1 MAWDVP
7 KDPSLVQ
14 GYVPQKAYTKST
26 VHSLQN
32 VDPYN
37 FSGGRNREIRDAAE
51 GARGNLLTRLLGGF
65 FNIGQILDNIATAF
79 FGSGPFDPNS
89 PLGRIQSRG
98 VLINNLQSTTQKLEG
113 IIGYGSWVAG
123 QNKFIG
129 VINSA
134 TERVMEFDTQQGPI
148 EGVELYADPK
158 FGNRKMVR
166 LKSRGLWE
174 IKAQTKG
181 RQTGYTG
188 LDKIY
193 LDIVV
198 RDPHGSEFY
207 RRAADAVAHKDDGG
221 LANLNRVGDGEVCIK
236 GDLFVVVPEKDYTVH
251 VELFTDRWRWFYGGS
266 VWSGLSVLKHSSEV
280 EHEGTVDPG
289 TPPVAG

>member
-51 GARGNLLTRLLGGF
+51 GVRGNLITRLLSGF

-113 IIGYGSWVAG
+113 IIGYGSWVAS

-129 VINSA
+129 IINNA
-134 TERVMEFDTQQGPI
+134 PDRVMEFDAQQGPI
-148 EGVELYADPK
+148 VGVELYTDPL
-158 FGNRKMVR
+158 FANRKIVR
-166 LKSRGLWE
+166 LKSEGLWE
-174 IKAQTKG
+174 IKAQTCA
-181 RQTGYTG
+181 RRTGYTG
-188 LDKIY
+188 NDKVY

-198 RDPHGSEFY
+198 RRPDGSEFY
-207 RRAADAVAHKDDGG
+207 RRASSAVANKDEGG
-221 LANLNRVGDGEVCIK
+221 LTPVGDGEVAIK
-236 GDLFVVVPEKDYTVH
+236 GDLFVVVPKADYTVH
-251 VELFTDRWRWFYGGS
+251 VEMWTGRWRWFYGGS

-280 EHEGTVDPG
+280 EHEGTIDPG